1 MPQTSYSNSYTA
13 AFEGML
19 ADGAEPDIISKVNGE
34 AATDLIFGRGVRET
48 AAGAVNISAAGQTL
62 LGVAVFEQKDTAAL
76 SGSGA
81 IKPKET
87 FNVLRKGRIWVK
99 AEQAIVVGDP
109 VYVRHTVNGGTT
121 AVGRFRKD
129 IDTANAILISNARWA
144 STTSGADQMAVLEI
158 NLP

>member
-1 MPQTSYSNSYTA
+1 MSQTSYSNTYTA
-13 AFEGML
+13 GFEGML
-19 ADGAEPDIISKVNGE
+19 ADGGSPDIISKVNGE
-34 AATDLIFGRGVRET
+34 ASTDLIFGRGVRET
-48 AAGAVNISAAGQTL
+48 SAGAVNFSAAGQAL
-62 LGVAVFEQKDTAAL
+62 LGVPVHMQKDAASL
-76 SGSGA
+76 AGSGA
-81 IKPKET
+81 IPPKET
-87 FNVLRKGRIWVK
+87 FNVLRRGRIWVK
-99 AEQAIVVGDP
+99 AEQAVAVGDP